1 MRVQRRRN
9 IGSSLEA
16 EATMSLQAVAPI
28 ASALR
33 RQPSASGMSGA
44 LLLAAAL
51 AMPSAAIAAP
61 SCAPRTELLKQ
72 LSARCSEAP
81 VAVGLAS
88 NGAFIELLTSGSGA
102 TWTLIVSQP
111 NGASC
116 LVAAGESWQDLKRG
130 AAGDV
135 GI

>member
-1 MRVQRRRN
+1 
-9 IGSSLEA
+9 
-16 EATMSLQAVAPI
+16 MSLQAVAPI

-33 RQPSASGMSGA
+33 WQPSAGEMGGA

-51 AMPSAAIAAP
+51 AIPSPATAAP

-72 LSARCSEAP
+72 LSARYSEAP

-88 NGAFIELLTSGSGA
+88 NGALIELLTSGSGA

-116 LVAAGESWQDLKRG
+116 LVAAGESWQDLKRA

>member
-1 MRVQRRRN
+1 
-9 IGSSLEA
+9 
-16 EATMSLQAVAPI
+16 
-28 ASALR
+28 
-33 RQPSASGMSGA
+33 MSGV

-51 AMPSAAIAAP
+51 ALPTAAVAASP

-72 LSARCSEAP
+72 LSARYSEAP

-88 NGAFIELLTSGSGA
+88 NGALIELLTSGSGS

-116 LVAAGESWQDLKRG
+116 LVAAGESWQDLKR
-130 AAGDV
+130 AATGDV